1 MRQVLRAGGLLTI
14 LDDASLIDNEDSTRG
29 GIPYPGQHREDDI
42 VFLDHFLVQVA
53 GQRDADLLL
62 LRPRFLCKWRIDTNC
77 DDIRVKAAIG
87 AQTTADVAHLL
98 RADAG
103 ESGGEKQQRSEER

>member
-1 MRQVLRAGGLLTI
+1 MRQVLRAGGLLAV

-29 GIPYPGQHREDDI
+29 GVPYTGQHREDDI

-53 GQRDADLLL
+53 GQRNADLLL
-62 LRPRFLCKWRIDTNC
+62 LRPRLLRERGIDADS
-77 DDIRVKAAIG
+77 DDIRVEATISAKTAAN
-87 AQTTADVAHLL
+87 VAHLL

-103 ESGGEKQQRSEER
+103 ESGGEK